1 VGVPASRFAERLER
15 TRERLDVAGAAALL
29 VGVGPELEWLVGYAA
44 HGHERLN
51 LLLVRPDAP
60 TVFLGPRL
68 ELAAAEQ
75 APGLAGGDVHLV
87 AWAEGDDPYRLVPG
101 LLEGSR
107 EDRPLLV
114 SDGLRAAFLLG
125 LQEAV
130 GDKPW
135 GLASTVL
142 APLRRTKDADEVA
155 LLREAAAAAD
165 RAIEAIVAGP
175 VVGRTEADI
184 AAEARARLVEEGHDT
199 AEFAIVASGPH
210 TASPHHEPGS
220 RQVGAGE
227 PLLLDIGGRRAG
239 YCSDTTRTFWVAGP
253 EGEPPDPRF
262 VEIHSLVERAQA
274 AGRAAARA
282 GATFASIDASARDL
296 IAAQGFGEAFF
307 HRLGH
312 GVGLEVHEEP
322 YVIWD
327 NVDVARAGDTF
338 SIEPGI
344 YLGGRYGVRI
354 EDVGVCGAD
363 GAEALNTTARGLR
376 VIAR

>member
-1 VGVPASRFAERLER
+1 VGVPAARFAERLER
-15 TRERLDVAGAAALL
+15 TRARLDEVGAAALL

-60 TVFLGPRL
+60 TTFLGPRL

-87 AWAEGDDPYRLVPG
+87 VWADGEDPYRLVPG

-107 EDRPLLV
+107 GDGPMLV

-130 GDKPW
+130 GAVPW
-135 GLASTVL
+135 GLASSVL
-142 APLRRTKDADEVA
+142 APLRRSKDANEVA

-165 RAIEAIVAGP
+165 RVLEAIMSGP
-175 VVGRTEADI
+175 LVGRTEADI
-184 AAEARARLVEEGHDT
+184 AAEVGVRLVEEGHDT

-210 TASPHHEPGS
+210 TASPHHDPGS
-220 RQVGAGE
+220 RQVAAGE

-239 YCSDTTRTFWVAGP
+239 YCSDTTRTFWITGQ
-253 EGEPPDPRF
+253 GEEAPDARF
-262 VEIHSLVERAQA
+262 VEIHALVERAQA
-274 AGRAAARA
+274 SGRGAARA
-282 GATFASIDASARDL
+282 GATFASIDASARGL
-296 IAAQGFGEAFF
+296 IAAEGFGEAFF

-312 GVGLEVHEEP
+312 GIGLEVHEEP

-327 NVDVARAGDTF
+327 NLDVANAGDTF

-344 YLGGRYGVRI
+344 YLDGRYGVRI
-354 EDVGVCGAD
+354 EDVVVCAAD
-363 GAEALNTTARGLR
+363 GGEALNRTPRGLR
-376 VIAR
+376 VIST